1 MWVTQGTQRVSGIV
15 RCVIKLELFW
25 SQKEKD
31 IMQTM
36 EGNLNAG
43 TIKQPALMMRILL
56 CQDSKQE
63 SGYMI
68 LGFV

>member
-1 MWVTQGTQRVSGIV
+1 
-15 RCVIKLELFW
+15 
-25 SQKEKD
+25 
-31 IMQTM
+31 MQTM